1 MKVILLTDIPKVGN
15 RYDVKD
21 FKEGYAQNVLI
32 ARGLA
37 ELATPNA
44 LAKLEAKKAVANKKR
59 EEEKKA
65 FDQLI
70 ASIDNIV
77 VTIKAKANEKGHLF
91 KAVSQKEVA
100 LAIKQFSGT
109 TIDEDSIVM
118 GQIKELGKHTIT
130 IKKGGTQGKCQII
143 VEREK

>member
-37 ELATPNA
+37 ELATPKA
-44 LAKLEAKKAVANKKR
+44 LEKLAAKKADAEKKR

-70 ASIDNIV
+70 ASINNIV
-77 VTIKAKANEKGHLF
+77 VTIKVKANEKGHLF
-91 KAVSQKEVA
+91 KAVSPKDIA
-100 LAIKQFSGT
+100 NAIKEFSGT
-109 TIDEDSIVM
+109 TIEEDSIVM
-118 GQIKELGKHTIT
+118 GSIKELGKHTVT
-130 IKKGGTQGKCQII
+130 IRKGGTQGKCEII
-143 VEREK
+143 VEKEK

>member
-1 MKVILLTDIPKVGN
+1 MK
-15 RYDVKD
+15 
-21 FKEGYAQNVLI
+21 AH
-32 ARGLA
+32 
-37 ELATPNA
+37 
-44 LAKLEAKKAVANKKR
+44 KKR